1 MKKLI
6 ALALS
11 ALLLFALLTGC
22 AQKEAEPAAAEPA
35 QPAAEAPAEAPADE
49 EASAAE
55 PAEEPAEEPA
65 PAEPALPDG
74 VYTAEFNTDSSMF
87 HANEACEGKGTLTV
101 KDGSMTIHVSLASKS
116 IVNLFYGLAE
126 DAQKDGAERLQPT
139 TDTVTYSDGLS
150 DEVYGTLLYKTDDA
164 DEYP

>member
-11 ALLLFALLTGC
+11 ALLLFALMTGC

-65 PAEPALPDG
+65 PAKPALPDG
-74 VYTAEFNTDSSMF
+74 VYTADFNTDSSMF
-87 HANEACEGKGTLTV
+87 L
-101 KDGSMTIHVSLASKS
+101 
-116 IVNLFYGLAE
+116 
-126 DAQKDGAERLQPT
+126 
-139 TDTVTYSDGLS
+139 
-150 DEVYGTLLYKTDDA
+150 
-164 DEYP
+164 

>member
-49 EASAAE
+49 ETSAAE

-74 VYTAEFNTDSSMF
+74 VYTAEF
-87 HANEACEGKGTLTV
+87 
-101 KDGSMTIHVSLASKS
+101 
-116 IVNLFYGLAE
+116 
-126 DAQKDGAERLQPT
+126 DAQKLVSLITLSGRYLFILGGRCEGGKPFAGA
-139 TDTVTYSDGLS
+139 VVG
-150 DEVYGTLLYKTDDA
+150 EVR
-164 DEYP
+164 

>member
-11 ALLLFALLTGC
+11 ALLLVALLTGC

-55 PAEEPAEEPA
+55 PA
-65 PAEPALPDG
+65 
-74 VYTAEFNTDSSMF
+74 
-87 HANEACEGKGTLTV
+87 
-101 KDGSMTIHVSLASKS
+101 
-116 IVNLFYGLAE
+116 
-126 DAQKDGAERLQPT
+126 
-139 TDTVTYSDGLS
+139 
-150 DEVYGTLLYKTDDA
+150 
-164 DEYP
+164 

>member
-22 AQKEAEPAAAEPA
+22 AQKEDEPAAAESA

-65 PAEPALPDG
+65 PALPDG

-87 HANEACEGKGTLTV
+87 RER
-101 KDGSMTIHVSLASKS
+101 
-116 IVNLFYGLAE
+116 GL
-126 DAQKDGAERLQPT
+126 
-139 TDTVTYSDGLS
+139 
-150 DEVYGTLLYKTDDA
+150 
-164 DEYP
+164 